1 MYVMMPGIRLKFP
14 HRSTMH
20 EAYGVLSLLA
30 SRAQYDNPI
39 PLEHEYPTNSQC
51 SPSFSIRKRS

>member
-14 HRSTMH
+14 HRSTIH

-30 SRAQYDNPI
+30 SRAQYDTPI
-39 PLEHEYPTNSQC
+39 P
-51 SPSFSIRKRS
+51 SIRAPIPYELTM